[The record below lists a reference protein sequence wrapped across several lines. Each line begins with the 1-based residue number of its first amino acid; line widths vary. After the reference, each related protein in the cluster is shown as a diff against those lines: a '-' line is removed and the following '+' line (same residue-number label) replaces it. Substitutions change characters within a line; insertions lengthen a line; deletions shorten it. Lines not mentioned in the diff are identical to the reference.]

1 MNGPLELGRVARE
14 MPLFPLLALDQKKSP
29 HLSAVLDAVTMRG
42 WRAEVVRV
50 AYEFQRG
57 GDEMLVIRPD

>member
-50 AYEFQRG
+50 A
-57 GDEMLVIRPD
+57 